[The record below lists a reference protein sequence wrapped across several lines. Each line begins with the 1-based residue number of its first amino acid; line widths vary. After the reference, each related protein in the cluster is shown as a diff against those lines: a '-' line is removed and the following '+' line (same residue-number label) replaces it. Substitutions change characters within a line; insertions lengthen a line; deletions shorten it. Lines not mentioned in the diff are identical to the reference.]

1 MNRTIFLTYKPLKTC
16 WKINWQYV
24 KIFKS
29 LFRQN
34 PKLRAS
40 LVAQLVKNQP
50 AMQENWVQSSGLED
64 SLKKG
69 KATHSSILAWR
80 IPWSIPS
87 MGSQRAGQT
96 ERLSLSLFNP
106 EVVRWTL
113 AIGAGSKTFC
123 GSKTRKLF
131 AWLKDYF
138 IWESLVDCL
147 WLVVLRFWFLN
158 PEMLMGFSL
167 GLLSLGCYLIA
178 NYFASKVVIAEKG
191 NSEQI
196 CYSKIHRHPGI
207 LF

>member
-64 SLKKG
+64 SLEKG

-158 PEMLMGFSL
+158 LETLQVYVL
-167 GLLSLGCYLIA
+167 VCL
-178 NYFASKVVIAEKG
+178 
-191 NSEQI
+191 
-196 CYSKIHRHPGI
+196 HR
-207 LF
+207 